1 MLKKL
6 KSLLFGK
13 DATPSQPIA
22 EGAPPIDVKVAVTN
36 PSLVDAMNRLNTD
49 QSSAAKTDLLLEL
62 NKSNY
67 LAAIFSDEMNM
78 SEPDENGNKEIE
90 KGSLIK
96 VLNTSDSEGNIYL
109 PLFTDWCAIK
119 NYINKPVDTLVFSP
133 QKAWSWAL
141 SDYHGVVIYSEENSL
156 PLNKSQ
162 IQYLASKVNKPT

>member
-13 DATPSQPIA
+13 DTTPSQPIV
-22 EGAPPIDVKVAVTN
+22 EGTSPIDVKVAVTN
-36 PSLVDAMNRLNTD
+36 PSLVVAMNRLNTD
-49 QSSAAKTDLLLEL
+49 QSNAAKNDLLLEL

-78 SEPDENGNKEIE
+78 SEPDDNGNREIE

-96 VLNTSDSEGNIYL
+96 VLNTSDSEGNIYFL
-109 PLFTDWCAIK
+109 LFTDWCAIK
-119 NYINKPVDTLVFSP
+119 NYIDKPVDTLVFSP
-133 QKAWSWAL
+133 QEAWRWAL
-141 SDYHGVVIYSEENSL
+141 SDYHAVVIYSEENSL

-162 IQYLASKVNKPT
+162 IQYLASKI